1 MAANQGGPEGAAGR
15 PLAMLCKEQAM
26 GWVWETARYGAVA
39 GWQETRGV
47 LSVLGLTFSG
57 PLLQAGIVRLL
68 EAPGCTEGDRH
79 RDAACSVT
87 AGDARRCT

>member
-1 MAANQGGPEGAAGR
+1 MQREDHLPCSAKNH
-15 PLAMLCKEQAM
+15 
-26 GWVWETARYGAVA
+26 GWVWGTARYGAVA

-47 LSVLGLTFSG
+47 LLSGLGLTFSG

-68 EAPGCTEGDRH
+68 EAPGCAEGDR
-79 RDAACSVT
+79 RGDAARSVT